1 MIIGLS
7 GYAQV
12 GKDTIG
18 KALVEGYGFTR
29 FAFAD
34 ALKECVYRL
43 NPIVVAEN
51 APDYVPRGPYLVT
64 HRVQDYVDS
73 LGWEEAKKYPEVRR
87 LLQVMGTEAGR
98 QVLGDNI
105 WVDAVLNKVGSRDVV
120 ITDCRF
126 PNEAQAVKERG
137 GHVVRVVRPG
147 VDAVNA
153 HPSETSLDDWPFD
166 RIVINGGSMDDVET
180 LASDLYDDLK
190 SSRYDL
196 QLF

>member
-7 GYAQV
+7 GYAQS

-18 KALVEGYGFTR
+18 SFLVKEHGFVR

-34 ALKECVYRL
+34 ALKEVVYRL
-43 NPIVVAEN
+43 NPIVQTEINVDDLGE
-51 APDYVPRGPYLVT
+51 YVSQD
-64 HRVQDYVDS
+64 RVRDIVDTY
-73 LGWEEAKKYPEVRR
+73 GWEMAKRVSEVRR

-98 QVLGDNI
+98 QVLGENI
-105 WVDAVLNKVGSRDVV
+105 WVDTVLNQVGDQDAV

-126 PNEAQAVKERG
+126 PNEAQAVKDRG
-137 GHVVRVVRPG
+137 GFVVRVMRDG

-153 HPSETSLDDWPFD
+153 HPSETSLDNWPFD
-166 RIVINGGSMDDVET
+166 MMFRNDAPLDSTGPLVTEM
-180 LASDLYDDLK
+180 YDHLK
-190 SSRYDL
+190 NLHSGL

>member
-7 GYAQV
+7 GYAQS

-18 KALVEGYGFTR
+18 SFLVKEHGFTR

-34 ALKECVYRL
+34 ALKEVVYRL
-43 NPIVVAEN
+43 NPVAVQQADGVSEM
-51 APDYVPRGPYLVT
+51 PL
-64 HRVQDYVDS
+64 RVAHLVDS
-73 LGWEEAKKYPEVRR
+73 LGWEEAKKEPEVRR

-98 QVLGDNI
+98 QVLGENI
-105 WVDAVLNKVGSRDVV
+105 WVDTVLNQVGDQDAV

-126 PNEAQAVKERG
+126 PNEAQAVKDRG
-137 GHVVRVVRPG
+137 GFVVRVIRDG

-166 RIVINGGSMDDVET
+166 TWFKNGAPLDSTGPLVAEM
-180 LASDLYDDLK
+180 YDHLK
-190 SSRYDL
+190 NLHSGL